1 MFSRAGNAMAYD
13 KYGKNV
19 EYLNKQAREVVSLK
33 NGKKNCPWT
42 VFAAGVDIF
51 FSELR
56 ITGEPG
62 EIRLYIL
69 LLSPA
74 LLAIYKYLKTMF
86 HQM

>member
-1 MFSRAGNAMAYD
+1 MFSQTSYAIAYD

-33 NGKKNCPWT
+33 NLSQDCLCRRG
-42 VFAAGVDIF
+42 GH

-86 HQM
+86 QQM